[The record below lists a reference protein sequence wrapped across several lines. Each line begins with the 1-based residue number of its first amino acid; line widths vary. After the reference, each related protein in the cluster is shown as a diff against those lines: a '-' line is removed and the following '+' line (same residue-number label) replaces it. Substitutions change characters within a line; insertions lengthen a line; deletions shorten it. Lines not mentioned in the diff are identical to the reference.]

1 MKFKLVENFS
11 PVFNSIEELKK
22 WVKKRQKGLSPFC
35 NPDAGN
41 VEYNNAVFNHL
52 TGADNGDFGS
62 DNSLGGES
70 AGDGGAGGE

>member
-1 MKFKLVENFS
+1 MKFKLVEDFS
-11 PVFNSIEELKK
+11 PVFNSIEDLKK

-52 TGADNGDFGS
+52 TGADS
-62 DNSLGGES
+62 GES
-70 AGDGGAGGE
+70 DGLSSGESVGDGGAGGE

>member
-52 TGADNGDFGS
+52 TGADNGDFRS

-70 AGDGGAGGE
+70 AGDGGAGE